1 MGVAEGSTVAV
12 GEEIVGITVAG
23 WSMTAVGV
31 GTGWLGAGV
40 LWAQAARERLATII
54 SEKKIE
60 SLCCMG
66 SLPFFFSR
74 RVWM

>member
-12 GEEIVGITVAG
+12 GEEFVGAAVTGWAMTV
-23 WSMTAVGV
+23 VGD
-31 GTGWLGAGV
+31 GAGWLGAGV

-74 RVWM
+74 RVWK